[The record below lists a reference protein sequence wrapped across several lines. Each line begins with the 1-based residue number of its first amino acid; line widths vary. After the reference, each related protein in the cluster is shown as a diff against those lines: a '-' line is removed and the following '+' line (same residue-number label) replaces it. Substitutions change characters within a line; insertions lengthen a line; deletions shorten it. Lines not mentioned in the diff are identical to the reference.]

1 MEDNM
6 KTRVIRT
13 VSVILL
19 MSLICVMLASCGVK
33 HKPDFVL
40 EASEI
45 DSIVTSYS
53 AYFELDPNSV
63 KEVKD
68 IRYKILILNEDTE
81 YSEIDYDTY
90 EFKAKAITK
99 DPNGWTYTESPYNEE
114 VYGTDNLVKFLNK
127 MRPPFTGDI
136 FIQIFT
142 FEDYTLFEVQ
152 NIEDSE
158 IVDIDTA
165 IFYKNRQ
172 IKKSDS
178 TSLKSFTKV
187 YKHQK

>member
-1 MEDNM
+1 
-6 KTRVIRT
+6 
-13 VSVILL
+13 
-19 MSLICVMLASCGVK
+19 
-33 HKPDFVL
+33 
-40 EASEI
+40 
-45 DSIVTSYS
+45 
-53 AYFELDPNSV
+53 
-63 KEVKD
+63 
-68 IRYKILILNEDTE
+68 
-81 YSEIDYDTY
+81 
-90 EFKAKAITK
+90 
-99 DPNGWTYTESPYNEE
+99 
-114 VYGTDNLVKFLNK
+114 

>member
-1 MEDNM
+1 
-6 KTRVIRT
+6 
-13 VSVILL
+13 
-19 MSLICVMLASCGVK
+19 MLASCGVK

-53 AYFELDPNSV
+53 AYFELDPDSV

-99 DPNGWTYTESPYNEE
+99 DPNGWTYTESPYNKE